1 MSDLYLDDH
10 PSVHEIFERCVTVD
24 RASSVGTK
32 HLFHVLQ
39 GKGYEDSLKA
49 LTLFLKERFRRH
61 KFVKLKR
68 QNTGMVW
75 MGLHVD
81 DDDGY

>member
-1 MSDLYLDDH
+1 M
-10 PSVHEIFERCVTVD
+10 D

-49 LTLFLKERFRRH
+49 LTLFLEERFRRH

>member
-1 MSDLYLDDH
+1 MS
-10 PSVHEIFERCVTVD
+10 PSCPPTCEVVYISGH
-24 RASSVGTK
+24 A
-32 HLFHVLQ
+32 
-39 GKGYEDSLKA
+39 GYEDSLKA
-49 LTLFLKERFRRH
+49 LTLFLKEKFRRH